1 MDKKGIGTIPII
13 LITMVTTLMM
23 TFVGYKIWSYT
34 QVLENGVNYASTYMN
49 PSSGSQVSNSKTISP
64 TIQNKITNLKRII
77 DEAYLYEYE
86 EDKMADNMAAGMLK
100 ALDDPYA
107 EYYNAE
113 AFEAFYTQTEGEY
126 FGIGVYVSYDESRKL
141 PIILAT
147 IEGSPA
153 EAAGLLPADYIEYV
167 DDLNSYEHTY
177 TEVVDAIKGASGS
190 KVKLGIIRKNKE
202 TKEEEAIEIEVERRK
217 IEINP
222 VKSEIYENSI
232 GYIKL
237 TSFDESTYEHFA
249 TEYSKHINNPN
260 IRSLIIDLRDNP
272 GGVLDSCVKISDLI
286 LPEGKIFYT
295 KDKAGREEALY
306 SNPNAIRIPLVVLVN
321 GNSASA
327 SEVFT
332 AAVKDYKVGI
342 IIGKTTYGKGVVQ
355 TLLSLRDGSF
365 VKFTTSEYFSPNGN
379 KINGIGVV
387 PDIEVD
393 LPDGITNTYKLE
405 FKDDTQLQKAIEV
418 LRGK

>member
-1 MDKKGIGTIPII
+1 M
-13 LITMVTTLMM
+13 
-23 TFVGYKIWSYT
+23 
-34 QVLENGVNYASTYMN
+34 
-49 PSSGSQVSNSKTISP
+49 
-64 TIQNKITNLKRII
+64 
-77 DEAYLYEYE
+77 
-86 EDKMADNMAAGMLK
+86 
-100 ALDDPYA
+100 
-107 EYYNAE
+107 
-113 AFEAFYTQTEGEY
+113 
-126 FGIGVYVSYDESRKL
+126 
-141 PIILAT
+141 
-147 IEGSPA
+147 
-153 EAAGLLPADYIEYV
+153 
-167 DDLNSYEHTY
+167 
-177 TEVVDAIKGASGS
+177 
-190 KVKLGIIRKNKE
+190 
-202 TKEEEAIEIEVERRK
+202 
-217 IEINP
+217 
-222 VKSEIYENSI
+222 
-232 GYIKL
+232 
-237 TSFDESTYEHFA
+237 
-249 TEYSKHINNPN
+249 
-260 IRSLIIDLRDNP
+260 
-272 GGVLDSCVKISDLI
+272 I

-379 KINGIGVV
+379 KINGIGVI

>member
-1 MDKKGIGTIPII
+1 M
-13 LITMVTTLMM
+13 
-23 TFVGYKIWSYT
+23 
-34 QVLENGVNYASTYMN
+34 
-49 PSSGSQVSNSKTISP
+49 
-64 TIQNKITNLKRII
+64 
-77 DEAYLYEYE
+77 
-86 EDKMADNMAAGMLK
+86 
-100 ALDDPYA
+100 
-107 EYYNAE
+107 
-113 AFEAFYTQTEGEY
+113 
-126 FGIGVYVSYDESRKL
+126 

-147 IEGSPA
+147 IEDSPA
-153 EAAGLLPADYIEYV
+153 EEVGLKPADYIEYV

-190 KVKLGIIRKNKE
+190 KVKLGIIRKNPD
-202 TKEEEAIEIEVERRK
+202 TKEEESLEFEVERRK

-222 VKSEIYENSI
+222 VKSEIYENTI

-237 TSFDESTYEHFA
+237 TSFDESSYERFNY
-249 TEYSKHINNPN
+249 EYARHIYNPN
-260 IRSLIIDLRDNP
+260 IKSLIIDLRDNP
-272 GGVLDSCVKISDLI
+272 GGVLDACVKISDLI

-306 SNPNAIRIPLVVLVN
+306 SNPNAITIPLVVLVN
-321 GNSASA
+321 ENSASA

-365 VKFTTSEYFSPNGN
+365 VKLTTSEYFSPYGN
-379 KINGIGVV
+379 KINGIGVA

-393 LPDGITNTYKLE
+393 LPEGYTNTYKLDFE
-405 FKDDTQLQKAIEV
+405 HDTQLQKAIEL
-418 LRGK
+418 LREK